1 MLDFAHR
8 LATFAFLAASLYS
21 LLVIW
26 SLLGGPV
33 SPDTLIPFPARANVA
48 ATGPVGSE

>member
-1 MLDFAHR
+1 MHDFAHR

-33 SPDTLIPFPARANVA
+33 SPDTLIPSPSRVHLTAPAPA
-48 ATGPVGSE
+48 GSE